1 MEPKARSFA
10 VPYRAM
16 WKGFLKFGQVSCGV
30 GLHAGISAS
39 DKIAFHTLNR
49 STGHRVKRQYVDEE
63 TGKPVDRD
71 DQVKGYETSKGDYV
85 VLEPEEVA
93 AVVPETDKT
102 LHVEAFIPCS
112 EVDTVFLE
120 RPYYL
125 TPTDDV
131 AVNAF
136 SVFREGLRKKSV
148 AAVTRTVL
156 FRRVRSVLVRPHGK
170 GLVASTLHYDYEI
183 RSAKKAFEDVP
194 RIKIEKEM
202 MDLARHIIETKKGKY
217 DPRKVEDRYGAAV
230 AKLVKA
236 KLAGKPIK
244 AEKPRESAKV
254 IDLMDALRQ
263 SAGRKSARIPKAK
276 SRKSA
281 KRGRRAGTEKQR
293 KAS

>member
-1 MEPKARSFA
+1 
-10 VPYRAM
+10 M
-16 WKGFLKFGQVSCGV
+16 WKGFLKFGQVSSGV
-30 GLHAGISAS
+30 TLHAAISAS

-49 STGHRVKRQYVDEE
+49 ATGHRVKRQYVDEE
-63 TGKPVDRD
+63 TGKPVDSN
-71 DQVKGYETSKGDYV
+71 DQVKGYETSKGEYV

-102 LHVEAFIPCS
+102 LHVEAFISCD

-125 TPTDDV
+125 TPADDV
-131 AVNAF
+131 AISGF
-136 SVFREGLRKKSV
+136 SVFREGLRKKAV

-183 RSAKKAFEDVP
+183 RSAKKAFEDIP
-194 RIKIEKEM
+194 KIKIEKEM
-202 MDLARHIIETKKGKY
+202 IDLAKHIIETKKGKY
-217 DPRKVEDRYGAAV
+217 DPRKFEDRYEAAV

-236 KLAGKPIK
+236 KLAGKPLKMEK
-244 AEKPRESAKV
+244 ASEPAKV

-263 SAGRKSARIPKAK
+263 SAGRRAARRPKAA
-276 SRKSA
+276 SRKTA
-281 KRGRRAGTEKQR
+281 KRSRRNAPEKQR